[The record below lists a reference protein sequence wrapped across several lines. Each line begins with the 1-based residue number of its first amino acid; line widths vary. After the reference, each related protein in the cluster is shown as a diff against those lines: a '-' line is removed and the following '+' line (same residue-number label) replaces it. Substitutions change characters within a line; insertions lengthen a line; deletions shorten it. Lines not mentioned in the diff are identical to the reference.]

1 MKNNR
6 LGNDPLSWIG
16 KEPVKTTTETSAKEK
31 TDKISIPSTKEAAPK
46 EPKNATKDGK
56 VYVKKTAD
64 IREDLIEKIHDV
76 AYWDRIKIRDAW
88 ERVIEFYFE
97 QNKVKPR
104 PKQD

>member
-16 KEPVKTTTETSAKEK
+16 KEPVKTAVEAPAKEK
-31 TDKISIPSTKEAAPK
+31 VKEAEPAPEKEIAPK
-46 EPKNATKDGK
+46 ESKNVTKDGK
-56 VYVKKTAD
+56 IYVKKTAD

>member
-16 KEPVKTTTETSAKEK
+16 KEPVKTVAETPVKEK
-31 TDKISIPSTKEAAPK
+31 TKKTVTVSTKETAQK
-46 EPKNATKDGK
+46 ELKSVVKDEK

>member
-1 MKNNR
+1 MKNKR

-16 KEPVKTTTETSAKEK
+16 REPIKAAEDLAKEK
-31 TDKISIPSTKEAAPK
+31 SEKVLATTSKEAALK
-46 EPKNATKDGK
+46 EAKPAKDGK
-56 VYVKKTAD
+56 FYVKKTAD

-88 ERVIEFYFE
+88 EKVIEFYFE

-104 PKQD
+104 LKQD